1 MDSDYRTLHVER
13 YGEPDSDAGGLG
25 NARCEFN
32 GECSREWSNEC
43 ECVKD
48 GVCRLESASSVFFS
62 RIYPTVSEKKI
73 EVAAHEDWRR
83 HRENVSEMT

>member
-1 MDSDYRTLHVER
+1 MDRDYRTLHVER

-48 GVCRLESASSVFFS
+48 GVCRLESASNVFLEDLSNDF
-62 RIYPTVSEKKI
+62 REELRRLQRMIGDAIEKTSPK
-73 EVAAHEDWRR
+73 
-83 HRENVSEMT
+83 